1 MLSIF
6 WYLRDEETLAA
17 RGNGQRITQWYWLSL
32 LAFLLAMLS
41 KGSVAILPLAL
52 LLIVWWRRRL
62 VKSDLLRMA
71 PFFAIAALLA
81 AVNVWCQARL
91 SEQPFRTA
99 DFIQRLDAAAG
110 VLWFYLAKALLPIHL
125 LLVYPQWHV
134 QTSNVL
140 WWLPLLA
147 VVIMTAVLRRHLH
160 SPYANWVRPIL
171 FAGAFFCISLLPVL
185 GFTDVG
191 FMEYSLVADHYLY
204 IALIAVLAL
213 VAAGFSVWHDQ
224 ARGPFRSAAMVA
236 AVALVSTFAL
246 ASWQQ
251 NRLYDNAIT
260 LYQATLNDNPD
271 CWMVQNNLGSAL
283 IDVGRLP
290 EAIAH
295 LQKALRL
302 TPGFAQA
309 HFNLGTALHYSGRLP
324 EAIEQ
329 FEQALQLKPNYSQ
342 AHNNLGNLLRQAG
355 QLPAAIEHYQQAL
368 LLDPDYAEAHNNL
381 GIALA
386 SLGKLSD
393 AIVQYQ
399 VALKLNPDYLDAYNN
414 LGNALVKS
422 NRLQEAI
429 QQYQLALRRNPNYSE
444 AHANLAAALAG
455 VGQLP
460 EAIQQYQLAL
470 QLKPDNFDALA
481 NMALAYAKLNRP
493 SEAIAAAEKA
503 ASLARSHGDPALA
516 RQIDAWL
523 TQYRAQHAGTKG
535 KSSPSDVVQ
544 PAPAP

>member
-1 MLSIF
+1 MSLGKQPDPHTDASDAAIRAMQGRWRLAGVLLIAGLALLVYFPSLSGGFVLDDDIYLTDNPFIRTADGLYRFWCTTEPLDYYPASNTTLWLEWRLWGMNPTGYHLTNLALHIAAALLIWVILRKLSIPGAFLAALLFVVHPVNVESVAWISQRKGLLALVFFLLSIF

-160 SPYANWVRPIL
+160 SPYANWVRPNL

-191 FMEYSLVADHYLY
+191 FMEYSLVANHYLY

-355 QLPAAIEHYQQAL
+355 QLPAAIEHYQ
-368 LLDPDYAEAHNNL
+368 
-381 GIALA
+381 
-386 SLGKLSD
+386 
-393 AIVQYQ
+393 
-399 VALKLNPDYLDAYNN
+399 
-414 LGNALVKS
+414 
-422 NRLQEAI
+422 R
-429 QQYQLALRRNPNYSE
+429 
-444 AHANLAAALAG
+444 AAAA
-455 VGQLP
+455 
-460 EAIQQYQLAL
+460 
-470 QLKPDNFDALA
+470 
-481 NMALAYAKLNRP
+481 
-493 SEAIAAAEKA
+493 
-503 ASLARSHGDPALA
+503 
-516 RQIDAWL
+516 
-523 TQYRAQHAGTKG
+523 
-535 KSSPSDVVQ
+535 
-544 PAPAP
+544 